1 MASLSDDLLAQ
12 LTGPALGQI
21 SRQLGADPAQTS
33 TAIGAALPMLLGAL
47 GRNASEPQGAQ
58 ALLGALG
65 RDHAGGGGIA
75 ELLGAVL
82 GGQASPQT
90 DGQGQLGHIFGDR
103 LPRAEAGLGQATG
116 LGRDQAGRLLAI
128 LAPIVLA
135 YLARRVF
142 AGGTGSPDALG
153 QVLGQEQQQLAER
166 GNPGLALLGQVLD
179 QDGDG
184 QFGLD
189 DVLRLGGRL
198 FGGGR

>member
-47 GRNASEPQGAQ
+47 GR
-58 ALLGALG
+58 
-65 RDHAGGGGIA
+65 DHAGAGGIA
-75 ELLGAVL
+75 EVLGAVL

-103 LPRAEAGLGQATG
+103 LPRAEAGLGQASG

-135 YLARRVF
+135 YLGRRMF
-142 AGGTGSPDALG
+142 AGGSAGPHALG
-153 QVLGQEQQQLAER
+153 QLLGQEQQQLAER

-198 FGGGR
+198 FGAGR